1 MNTNND
7 NKKISNHSESKN
19 EYMNTNNENKKI
31 SNNNE
36 LKKYIHDIRNSKSF
50 SIDILKNINNLSYE
64 DRLEI
69 LIVYNKMIN
78 YYLTLFEDNE

>member
-19 EYMNTNNENKKI
+19 EYMDNNENKKI

-50 SIDILKNINNLSYE
+50 SIDILKNINNLSCE